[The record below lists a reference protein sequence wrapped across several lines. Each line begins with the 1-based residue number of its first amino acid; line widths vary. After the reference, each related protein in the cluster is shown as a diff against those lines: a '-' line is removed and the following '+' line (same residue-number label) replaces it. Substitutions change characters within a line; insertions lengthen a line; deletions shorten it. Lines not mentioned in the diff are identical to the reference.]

1 MHNDFPGP
9 HPVQFQG
16 KAWACKALSWLGWS
30 VHFDGLPTRQG
41 VAIVYPHTSNWDFV
55 IAMLCK
61 AAMGI
66 EIHFWAKHS
75 LFKVPL
81 FGRWLARLG
90 GVPIDRH
97 APGGVVEAAVA
108 RLNQAQTDQRHEWIG
123 LSPEGTRSYQPG
135 WRSGFYRLALGAGV
149 PLGVGTLD
157 YGKREL
163 RLQHFIRLTGDVDHD
178 YDRIRTIVSTA
189 RGYHPMGAAPIR
201 PLNIAT
207 TGKEI
212 S

>member
-1 MHNDFPGP
+1 
-9 HPVQFQG
+9 
-16 KAWACKALSWLGWS
+16 
-30 VHFDGLPTRQG
+30 
-41 VAIVYPHTSNWDFV
+41 
-55 IAMLCK
+55 ML
-61 AAMGI
+61 
-66 EIHFWAKHS
+66 F
-75 LFKVPL
+75 
-81 FGRWLARLG
+81 
-90 GVPIDRH
+90 
-97 APGGVVEAAVA
+97 
-108 RLNQAQTDQRHEWIG
+108 
-123 LSPEGTRSYQPG
+123 RS
-135 WRSGFYRLALGAGV
+135 V

-178 YDRIRTIVSTA
+178 YDRIRTIVSSA